1 MAEST
6 EPASHSEAR
15 AAEWGR
21 RQEFSLELEEIWLR
35 DQFSGNADG
44 PPGLSMRRTVEAQGR
59 LQTSLARCCVV
70 TIGDIPIEDFEVI
83 VTIVFLGEETLAEV
97 SKEDSVLGDVRVLD
111 REENSLMLSFWVPLS
126 LREWFTD
133 PARRVQLSLALEGF
147 SRTEGLCKRWD
158 PGSEKPLGVRGFA
171 ITTPLPA
178 SSDEPDRSL
187 SAPFHQA
194 VAEFMSE
201 VRASIRRWDAAAVG
215 AVIAAGIVLALTHHW

>member
-1 MAEST
+1 M
-6 EPASHSEAR
+6 
-15 AAEWGR
+15 
-21 RQEFSLELEEIWLR
+21 LEEIWLR
-35 DQFSGNADG
+35 DQVFGNADG

-111 REENSLMLSFWVPLS
+111 REENSLMLSFWLPLS

-133 PARRVQLSLALEGF
+133 PARRVQLRLALEGF
-147 SRTEGLCKRWD
+147 SRTEALCKRWD
-158 PGSEKPLGVRGFA
+158 PGSEKPLGVRGCA

-178 SSDEPDRSL
+178 PLR
-187 SAPFHQA
+187 
-194 VAEFMSE
+194 
-201 VRASIRRWDAAAVG
+201 
-215 AVIAAGIVLALTHHW
+215 

>member
-1 MAEST
+1 MT
-6 EPASHSEAR
+6 DPQQTASHMEAL
-15 AAEWGR
+15 AADLDGQ
-21 RQEFSLELEEIWLR
+21 QEFSLVLEEIWLR
-35 DQFSGNADG
+35 DQVFGNADG

-59 LQTSLARCCVV
+59 LQTSPVGCCAV

-111 REENSLMLSFWVPLS
+111 REENSLMLSFWLPLS

-133 PARRVQLSLALEGF
+133 PARRVQLRLALEGL
-147 SRTEGLCKRWD
+147 SRTEALCKRWD
-158 PGSEKPLGVRGFA
+158 PGSEEPLGVRGCA

-178 SSDEPDRSL
+178 PSDEPDRSL

-201 VRASIRRWDAAAVG
+201 VRASIRRWEAAAVG